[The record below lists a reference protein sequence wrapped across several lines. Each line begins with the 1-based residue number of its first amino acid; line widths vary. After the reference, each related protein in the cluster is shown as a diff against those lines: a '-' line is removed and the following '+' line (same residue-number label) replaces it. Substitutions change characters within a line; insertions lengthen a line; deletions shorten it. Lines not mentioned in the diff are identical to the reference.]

1 MENKVNNNSFNLE
14 VRPWGC
20 YEVLYSDDKCKIKRI
35 VVSPGKRLS
44 LQSHKNRD
52 ETWKIISGKGLVE
65 VIIRDFSPNIIK
77 LKIDMNDIEYFE
89 DSSFYIK
96 RNEKHRISNIGTE
109 PLVFIETQ
117 TGDSFEEEDIVR
129 YEDDYGRVNQKEMEK

>member
-1 MENKVNNNSFNLE
+1 MNNNPFNLE

-52 ETWKIISGKGLVE
+52 ETWKIISGKGIAE
-65 VIIRDFSPNIIK
+65 INFDEHPDWMYKFQF
-77 LKIDMNDIEYFE
+77 DMNDLGYFE

-109 PLVFIETQ
+109 PLVFIEIQ
-117 TGDSFEEEDIVR
+117 TGDSFDEDDIIR
-129 YEDDYGRVNQKEMEK
+129 YEDDYGRI